1 MRQYWRMTSR
11 HISRGLFQRPPST
24 SIFTSCLYNQIPRR
38 RNLHFTMP
46 LLSDK
51 IINNATPITPSKG
64 GPIQDFDL
72 LQDLPRPPM
81 AIDSVLEDG
90 FLLSDGSIFEC
101 KNSTL
106 GLVIVDGQVFEWDFG
121 QYCTGLDAGLV
132 DIRKEGVNMLTLLF
146 PRPELLL
153 VGLGGKSRILSEAT
167 RATLMGMGYTI
178 EVTDT
183 QNCANNFELLAT
195 ERPRQVMAM
204 LLPPGI

>member
-1 MRQYWRMTSR
+1 MGYRY
-11 HISRGLFQRPPST
+11 I
-24 SIFTSCLYNQIPRR
+24 RR
-38 RNLHFTMP
+38 P
-46 LLSDK
+46 LLSRLLLRPSISRSSLNLPLNKIPHRKLQITIPRYSDK
-51 IINNATPITPSKG
+51 VINNATPINPSKG

-90 FLLSDGSIFEC
+90 FLLSDGTVFEC
-101 KNSTL
+101 KHSTL
-106 GLVIVDGQVFEWDFG
+106 GLVIVDGQVFEWDFA
-121 QYCTGLDAGLV
+121 QYCTGLDTGLV
-132 DIRKEGVNMLTLLF
+132 DISKDGVKMLSLLF

-153 VGLGGKSRILSEAT
+153 VGLGGKSRILSEKT
-167 RATLMGMGYTI
+167 RAVLMGMGYTI

-183 QNCANNFELLAT
+183 QNGANNFELLAT

>member
-1 MRQYWRMTSR
+1 MASR
-11 HISRGLFQRPPST
+11 
-24 SIFTSCLYNQIPRR
+24 QIPRR
-38 RNLHFTMP
+38 LFSR
-46 LLSDK
+46 LLSRPSISRSSLYLPPNKIPNRKLQVTIPLNSDK
-51 IINNATPITPSKG
+51 VINNATPINPSKG

-90 FLLSDGSIFEC
+90 FLLSDGTIFEC
-101 KNSTL
+101 KDSTL
-106 GLVIVDGQVFEWDFG
+106 GLVIVDGQVFEWDFV
-121 QYCTGLDAGLV
+121 QYCTGLDTGLV
-132 DIRKEGVNMLTLLF
+132 DISKDGVKMLSLLF

-153 VGLGGKSRILSEAT
+153 VGLGGKSRILSEKT
-167 RATLMGMGYTI
+167 RAVLMGMGYTI

-183 QNCANNFELLAT
+183 QNGANNFELLAT

>member
-1 MRQYWRMTSR
+1 MASR
-11 HISRGLFQRPPST
+11 HI
-24 SIFTSCLYNQIPRR
+24 PRR
-38 RNLHFTMP
+38 LFSR
-46 LLSDK
+46 LLSRPSISRSSLYLPPNNIPHRKLQITIPLNSDK
-51 IINNATPITPSKG
+51 VINNATPISPSKG

-90 FLLSDGSIFEC
+90 FLLSDGTVFEC
-101 KNSTL
+101 KYSTL
-106 GLVIVDGQVFEWDFG
+106 GLVIIDGQVFEWDFA
-121 QYCTGLDAGLV
+121 QYCTGLDTGLV
-132 DIRKEGVNMLTLLF
+132 DISKDGVKMLSLLF

-153 VGLGGKSRILSEAT
+153 VGLGGKSRILSSKT
-167 RATLMGMGYTI
+167 RAVLMGMGYTI

-183 QNCANNFELLAT
+183 QNGANNFELLAT

>member
-1 MRQYWRMTSR
+1 MVSSY
-11 HISRGLFQRPPST
+11 ISRRLLSRFVSKRSL
-24 SIFTSCLYNQIPRR
+24 IFTSCAYNQIPRR
-38 RNLHFTMP
+38 NLHFTIP
-46 LLSDK
+46 LRSEK
-51 IINNATPITPSKG
+51 IINNATPINPSKG

-90 FLLSDGSIFEC
+90 FVLSDGSIFEC

-121 QYCTGLDAGLV
+121 QYCTGLDTGLV
-132 DIRKEGVNMLTLLF
+132 DIRKDGVKMLGLLF

-183 QNCANNFELLAT
+183 QNGANNFELLAT